1 MGDFEG
7 RTMLVTGAAGDGI
20 GRKVA
25 QRAAQEGATVVVTD
39 VHRERTARTVE
50 AIQQETGAKVF
61 GVHLDITDPNGAGAA
76 VEEATRLAGP
86 ITILVNNA
94 ALNEMGDIFAFDL
107 ERFQAIVV
115 ADLVTPWYLARLV
128 FPGMRDAGGGVII
141 NISSVAPDLG
151 QAYIEPP
158 YSVAKG
164 GLHALTKGLARA
176 GGPHNVRCNAIT
188 MGVIEDTR
196 FMKANRFFIDEER
209 PKVPLG
215 RHGLTSDI
223 VEAVVYL
230 ASDRASFVTG
240 EILNVD
246 GGYCMRS

>member
-1 MGDFEG
+1 MGELQN
-7 RTMLVTGAAGDGI
+7 RTVLVTGAAGDGI
-20 GRKVA
+20 GRSVA
-25 QRAAQEGATVVVTD
+25 LRASQEGATVIVTD
-39 VHRERTARTVE
+39 VHESRTQAVVELISRES
-50 AIQQETGAKVF
+50 GAAVF
-61 GVHLDITDPNGAGAA
+61 GLHLDITDPAA
-76 VEEATRLAGP
+76 ASAAIEEAIRLAGP
-86 ITILVNNA
+86 ITVLVNNA
-94 ALNEMGDIFAFDL
+94 ALNEMGDIFEFDL
-107 ERFQAIVV
+107 GRFQDIVV
-115 ADLVTPWYLARLV
+115 ADLVTPWYLSRLV
-128 FPGMRDAGGGVII
+128 FPGMRAAGGGVII
-141 NISSVAPDLG
+141 NISSVAPDVG

-176 GGPHNVRCNAIT
+176 GGPYNVRCNAIT

-196 FMKANRFFIDEER
+196 FMQTNRFFLEDELL
-209 PKVPLG
+209 KVPLG
-215 RHGLTSDI
+215 RHGRTSDI

>member
-1 MGDFEG
+1 M
-7 RTMLVTGAAGDGI
+7 
-20 GRKVA
+20 
-25 QRAAQEGATVVVTD
+25 
-39 VHRERTARTVE
+39 
-50 AIQQETGAKVF
+50 
-61 GVHLDITDPNGAGAA
+61 
-76 VEEATRLAGP
+76 
-86 ITILVNNA
+86 
-94 ALNEMGDIFAFDL
+94 
-107 ERFQAIVV
+107 
-115 ADLVTPWYLARLV
+115 V

-141 NISSVAPDLG
+141 NVSSVAPDLG

-176 GGPHNVRCNAIT
+176 GGPYNVRCNAIT

-196 FMKANRFFIDEER
+196 FMKANRFFIDEEL

-215 RHGLTSDI
+215 RHGRTSDI

-230 ASDRASFVTG
+230 ASNRASFVTG

>member
-1 MGDFEG
+1 VGELQN
-7 RTMLVTGAAGDGI
+7 RTVLVTGAAGDGI
-20 GRKVA
+20 GRSVA
-25 QRAAQEGATVVVTD
+25 LRASQEGATVIVTD
-39 VHRERTARTVE
+39 VHESRTQAVVELISRES
-50 AIQQETGAKVF
+50 GAAVF
-61 GVHLDITDPNGAGAA
+61 GLHLDITDPAA
-76 VEEATRLAGP
+76 ASAAIEEAIRLAGP
-86 ITILVNNA
+86 ITVLVNNA
-94 ALNEMGDIFAFDL
+94 ALNEMGDIFEFDL
-107 ERFQAIVV
+107 GRFQDIVV
-115 ADLVTPWYLARLV
+115 ADLVTPWYLSRLV
-128 FPGMRDAGGGVII
+128 FPGMRAAGGGVII
-141 NISSVAPDLG
+141 NISSVAPDVG

-176 GGPHNVRCNAIT
+176 GGPYNVRCNAIT

-196 FMKANRFFIDEER
+196 FMQTNRFFLEDELL
-209 PKVPLG
+209 KVPLG
-215 RHGLTSDI
+215 RHGRTSDI